1 MKSLRTNCMDRFMLH
16 LKNSKYLPKDAT
28 TILNNSRDL
37 IYGMTAVIRD
47 CRVSSKF
54 IELDISV
61 HKNNLELLLEKLSSI
76 GQNGDSRL
84 IIEEEIEKEQ
94 LVNDGISYFNNERFW
109 ECHEAL
115 EGAWK
120 QSKGEEKELIQGLI
134 LVAAALVHYQKAEDD
149 ICLSVFG
156 RALEKLHDKSG
167 QYYKINVDDVKQK
180 VIEML
185 DKKEIFTFIF

>member
-1 MKSLRTNCMDRFMLH
+1 MDRFMLH
-16 LKNSKYLPKDAT
+16 LRNSKYLPKDAKN
-28 TILNNSRDL
+28 ILNNSRDL
-37 IYGMTAVIRD
+37 IYGMSAVIRD

-76 GQNGDSRL
+76 GKNDDSRL
-84 IIEEEIEKEQ
+84 IIGEEIDKEQ
-94 LVNDGISYFNNERFW
+94 LVKDGISYFNNERFW
-109 ECHEAL
+109 ESHEAL

-120 QSKGEEKELIQGLI
+120 KSNGKEKELIQGLI
-134 LVAAALVHYQKAEDD
+134 LIAAALVHYQKAEDD
-149 ICLSVFG
+149 ICLSVLG

-167 QYYKINVDDVKQK
+167 QYSRINIDDVKQK

>member
-28 TILNNSRDL
+28 IILNNSRDL

-76 GQNGDSRL
+76 GQTDNSRL

-94 LVNDGISYFNNERFW
+94 LVKDGISYFNNERFW

-149 ICLSVFG
+149 ICLSVLG
-156 RALEKLHDKSG
+156 RALEKLNDKSG
-167 QYYKINVDDVKQK
+167 QYCQINVDDVKQK
-180 VIEML
+180 VIGML
-185 DKKEIFTFIF
+185 DKKEIFTFMF

>member
-1 MKSLRTNCMDRFMLH
+1 M
-16 LKNSKYLPKDAT
+16 
-28 TILNNSRDL
+28 
-37 IYGMTAVIRD
+37 
-47 CRVSSKF
+47 
-54 IELDISV
+54 
-61 HKNNLELLLEKLSSI
+61 
-76 GQNGDSRL
+76 
-84 IIEEEIEKEQ
+84 
-94 LVNDGISYFNNERFW
+94 
-109 ECHEAL
+109 

>member
-1 MKSLRTNCMDRFMLH
+1 MDRFMLH
-16 LKNSKYLPKDAT
+16 FKNSQYLPKDAT

-37 IYGMTAVIRD
+37 IYGITAVIRD

-61 HKNNLELLLEKLSSI
+61 HKNNLELLLEKLSAI

-84 IIEEEIEKEQ
+84 IIEEEMEKGQ
-94 LVNDGISYFNNERFW
+94 LVKDGISYFNNERFW

-120 QSKGEEKELIQGLI
+120 QSNGEEKELIQGLI

-149 ICLSVFG
+149 ICLSVLG
-156 RALEKLHDKSG
+156 RALEKLRDKSG
-167 QYYKINVDDVKQK
+167 QYCRINVDDVKQK

>member
-1 MKSLRTNCMDRFMLH
+1 MA
-16 LKNSKYLPKDAT
+16 SKKGTSP
-28 TILNNSRDL
+28 
-37 IYGMTAVIRD
+37 
-47 CRVSSKF
+47 
-54 IELDISV
+54 SV
-61 HKNNLELLLEKLSSI
+61 YKYYKVDGEKLSSI